1 MGGPLVIEVITVMAE
16 AQGTETEN
24 SAEKAYAAAAEAI
37 SDKTVVEAAP
47 VEQAPEVAAAP
58 AVEAKT
64 EQQPAVEF
72 PSKAKRAPKPAVTL
86 PGLTDQ
92 DAGRFPVTQTVKAA
106 APAVEAPK
114 PVVEAA
120 AAPKAAAKP
129 AKAVSVKPA
138 PVKAAKIAKP
148 IAAEPVKAAKAPVA
162 AKVAPAKD
170 VAAPVKAPAVKA
182 EKPAAKT
189 DKIVTAKKIP
199 TVSLL
204 KDKIMATKNA
214 AKGKNFAD
222 NLKGRFADAQEKAKA
237 TFEKGSAAFGEYTEF
252 TKGNFSAVVESGKIV
267 AAGLQGIRTSTVADG
282 RSALETLTADVKQ
295 LAALKKPADFVKLQR
310 ELTQRNFKQA
320 VAFGSKNKDALT
332 KLANEAIAPISGRV
346 NLVVE
351 KFKKAA

>member
-1 MGGPLVIEVITVMAE
+1 MAE

-37 SDKTVVEAAP
+37 SEKTVAQAGA
-47 VEQAPEVAAAP
+47 VEQAPEAVAAP
-58 AVEAKT
+58 AVEAKA
-64 EQQPAVEF
+64 EQPAAAQPAVEF
-72 PSKAKRAPKPAVTL
+72 PSKAKRGPKPAVTL

-92 DAGRFPVTQTVKAA
+92 DAGRFPVTKTAKAV
-106 APAVEAPK
+106 APAAEAPK

-120 AAPKAAAKP
+120 PAPKAVEAK
-129 AKAVSVKPA
+129 
-138 PVKAAKIAKP
+138 PVKAAPVKLAKV
-148 IAAEPVKAAKAPVA
+148 AVAKPVKAAKAPAA
-162 AKVAPAKD
+162 AKTVPAKQ
-170 VAAPVKAPAVKA
+170 VAAPVKASAKA
-182 EKPAAKT
+182 PTAKA

-204 KDKIMATKNA
+204 KEKIMATKNA
-214 AKGKNFAD
+214 TKGKNFAE
-222 NLKGRFADAQEKAKA
+222 NLKGRFAEVQEKAKA

-252 TKGNFSAVVESGKIV
+252 TKGNFNAVVESGKIV
-267 AAGLQGIRTSTVADG
+267 AAGLQGIRTSNVADG

-295 LAALKKPADFVKLQR
+295 FAAVKNPADFVKLQR

-332 KLANEAIAPISGRV
+332 KLANEAIAPITGRV